1 MHSDMT
7 DKKVGDLVFR
17 FLLGKGVFS
26 WVYLAE
32 SPQPQTF
39 FAVKVSPK
47 GFFGDSESERKR
59 LREMVEKEH
68 KILKMFNH
76 PNILRLHRF
85 LSSQS
90 NYFLVVQYCS
100 GGDLSLLA
108 RKKLFSEK
116 DCALFSIQMLNV
128 LKVLQENNVLHR
140 DIKLENIL
148 VHNSNYVLADFGI
161 SRKIK
166 EETMTTIGTPYTI
179 APEIID
185 PGKYSF
191 SADLYS
197 LGCCL
202 FRLRFRQVLP
212 WTSEWIITKP
222 KNMLEK
228 MEKLGGKNLAFPS
241 PASPEFQDLLKGL
254 LEFDPKKRLKLS
266 ECFSHP
272 FLLTHLEEFSS
283 HEDENVRL
291 SIAEF
296 KANRVCPPAEQNFI
310 SDSII
315 FSLHPRNK
323 EENNREMFLFLREFF
338 WNEKCKIDFLAETS
352 AHVKAIKHLSMAAYP
367 RCTLISHALI
377 SFAVFK
383 LNRLLSDIKE
393 KRKFPHVSHIEA
405 FYNMAEASRV
415 ISNLEKDLEV
425 YKEAHTASEERL
437 IRQLRS
443 SSYEIKDKSDQKET
457 SRDSQDL
464 SQSKSPES
472 LQKDLKNSRNS
483 NEEIDFRNELRD
495 LLNLAAKE
503 SPKQPLSS
511 FRLFSR
517 RSSIDLETS
526 SPETSLLFQ
535 FKDEKSLKYFLRWSC
550 AELRLIRPKLALS
563 AKQIAFFCSI
573 LARLSLCVDPE
584 RSFPQEANE
593 RAFDWPRLKE
603 DLKDPER
610 VESLLASLST

>member
-7 DKKVGDLVFR
+7 NKKVGDLVFR
-17 FLLGKGVFS
+17 SLLGKGVFS

-47 GFFGDSESERKR
+47 AFFGDSESDRKR
-59 LREMVEKEH
+59 LREMVEKEQR
-68 KILKMFNH
+68 ILKTFNH

-90 NYFLVVQYCS
+90 NFFLVVQYCS

-185 PGKYSF
+185 SGKYSF
-191 SADLYS
+191 PADLYS

-212 WTSEWIITKP
+212 WTSEWSIAKP
-222 KNMLEK
+222 KKMLEK

-254 LEFDPKKRLKLS
+254 LEFDPEKRLKLG

-272 FLLTHLEEFSS
+272 LLLTHLEEFSS
-283 HEDENVRL
+283 HEDEDVRR

-296 KANRVCPPAEQNFI
+296 KANRDCPPGEQNFI
-310 SDSII
+310 SDSMILPLP
-315 FSLHPRNK
+315 SRNR
-323 EENNREMFLFLREFF
+323 EEKNREMFLFLREFF

-352 AHVKAIKHLSMAAYP
+352 AHVKAVKHLSMAAHS
-367 RCTLISHALI
+367 RCILTSHALI

-383 LNRLLSDIKE
+383 LNRLLSDLKE
-393 KRKFPHVSHIEA
+393 KRMFPYVSHIET
-405 FYNMAEASRV
+405 FYDMAEASRV
-415 ISNLEKDLEV
+415 IDNLEKDFEV
-425 YKEAHTASEERL
+425 YKEAHMASEERL

-443 SSYEIKDKSDQKET
+443 SSYETKDKSDQNET
-457 SRDSQDL
+457 SKGSQDL

-472 LQKDLKNSRNS
+472 LQKDLKNSQNS
-483 NEEIDFRNELRD
+483 NEKIDFRNELRD

-503 SPKQPLSS
+503 SPKQPPSPFRFFARKS
-511 FRLFSR
+511 FT
-517 RSSIDLETS
+517 DLEAS
-526 SPETSLLFQ
+526 NPEASPLSQ
-535 FKDEKSLKYFLRWSC
+535 FKDEESLKVFLRRSC
-550 AELRLIRPKLALS
+550 AELRLMRPKLCLS
-563 AKQIAFFCSI
+563 TKQLAFFCST

-584 RSFPQEANE
+584 RSFPQEPNE
-593 RAFDWPRLKE
+593 RAFDWPRLRE
-603 DLKDPER
+603 DLKDPET
-610 VESLLASLST
+610 VESLLVSFSA